1 MGFLELIGRKT
12 ISTFEYISDLW
23 TLFCLSLKGLLSGS
37 RTEKRETFKTI
48 LNQIIFTGV
57 DALPIIGRVALF
69 LGIIVT
75 VQAVT
80 QLPKVGALELMGK
93 IFSLVV
99 IRELGPLITA
109 FVVTGR
115 SGSAMATELGN
126 MKVSQEVDALEVMGI
141 NPIRFLVAPR
151 IIGSFVAILCL
162 SLYFNL
168 VSVVAG
174 FAVAAFKLKIPFYL
188 FIQKIVTATTLADVL
203 ISLSKTGVFGIII
216 SLISCYHGLSVKFS
230 STEVPQAA
238 TKAIVNSI
246 VFCLAFNSL
255 VTIVF
260 YM

>member
-1 MGFLELIGRKT
+1 MNFLRSIGRKT

-23 TLFCLSLKGLLSGS
+23 MLFYLPLKVLLTGS
-37 RTEKRETFKTI
+37 RTENKETFKI
-48 LNQIIFTGV
+48 VLNQVIFAGV
-57 DALPIIGRVALF
+57 DALPIIGRVALS

-93 IFSLVV
+93 IFSLVI

-115 SGSAMATELGN
+115 SGSAMAAELGN
-126 MKVSQEVDALEVMGI
+126 MKISQEVDALEVMGI
-141 NPIRFLVAPR
+141 NPLRFLIAPR
-151 IIGSFVAILCL
+151 IIGSFVATVCL

-168 VSVVAG
+168 VSILGGFIVVAI
-174 FAVAAFKLKIPFYL
+174 KLKIPFYL
-188 FIQKIVTATTLADVL
+188 FVQKIVAATTLADVS
-203 ISLSKTGVFGIII
+203 ISLSKAGFFGIII
-216 SLISCYHGLSVKFS
+216 SLVSCYHGLSVNLS

-246 VFCLAFNSL
+246 VFCLAFNGL
-255 VTIVF
+255 VTILF